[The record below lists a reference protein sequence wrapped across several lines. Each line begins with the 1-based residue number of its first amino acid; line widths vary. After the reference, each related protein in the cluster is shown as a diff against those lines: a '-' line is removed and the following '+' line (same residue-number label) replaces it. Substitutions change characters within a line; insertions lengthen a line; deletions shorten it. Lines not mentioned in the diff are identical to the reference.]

1 MNASCIIDYNSV
13 SKGVKNSVKKKLTDS
28 KLFRVDEDIAYAIEE
43 SDYQSIIDEI
53 NKSFKEDLV
62 VPYKG
67 SIFRI
72 TNPSP
77 SLVQRYIDFFSEKFV
92 PKPVVPP
99 KPKFEKGQF
108 QGMPEFNKLPYKSEK
123 KTMTY
128 AGVGSRETPK
138 EILAIMSDL
147 AEELEGLG
155 YTLNTGDA
163 QGADK
168 AFRDRA
174 NKKNVFAPKDAT
186 PTTMKI
192 AEEIHPA
199 WDKLNDFGRK
209 LQARNTNQIFGANLK
224 TPVDFVI
231 AWTKD
236 GLENYDMRSIESGGT
251 GQAIDMA
258 SRKGIPVINLANPD
272 WRQRLDEI
280 LNKVSPTAN
289 LSNKTTVNN
298 DMSWGE
304 LKNLPVFSRLGI
316 NSTRKQ
322 GTHEHFGNPF
332 RGSVRQGMIDTID
345 NKLTFGTVKK
355 AAKAYKD
362 WLEGTKHQ
370 DVNPEQREWIVN
382 QIENGSLKGKTLL
395 YYKPDTVKQL
405 DGTEVSNYQSHA
417 DILADMINSYEP
429 KVMNTGGRTE
439 TWKGF
444 WTREQV
450 AAQSDKVFL
459 FGDNTDDRVNT
470 KYVPS
475 ATQAVIRGLPNAI
488 GIDTKKDRGREESS
502 YFTDADFPQFKKQ
515 VDEAIQQAKDSGKN
529 IVIPGDGIGTG
540 KAQLKERA
548 PKLFEYLQEELTKLS
563 KEKKLTTLY
572 SQYKG
577 TLSKEQFEKLS
588 REEQQT
594 IIDQQNN
601 C

>member
-1 MNASCIIDYNSV
+1 MNASCKIDYNSV
-13 SKGVKNSVKKKLTDS
+13 SKGIKTSVKKTLTAS
-28 KLFRVDEDIAYAIEE
+28 RLFTIDENVATALPE
-43 SDYQSIIDEI
+43 SDYQGVVDDI
-53 NKSFKEDLV
+53 NKSFGENIV
-62 VPYKG
+62 NQYKG
-67 SIFRI
+67 NIFVI
-72 TNPSP
+72 TDPS
-77 SLVQRYIDFFSEKFV
+77 SQLVQQYIDHFSNQFV
-92 PKPVVPP
+92 PKPVVPA
-99 KPKFEKGQF
+99 KPKFENGQF
-108 QGMPEFNKLPYKSEK
+108 QGMPEFNKLPYKSAK
-123 KTMTY
+123 PTMTY
-128 AGVGSRETPK
+128 AGIGSRQTPPD
-138 EILAIMSDL
+138 ILQVMKSL
-147 AEELEGLG
+147 AEELQELG
-155 YTLNTGDA
+155 YTANTGDA
-163 QGADK
+163 GGADK
-168 AFRDRA
+168 AFRDGTS
-174 NKKNVFAPKDAT
+174 KKNIFTPKQAT
-186 PTTMKI
+186 TRTLEI
-192 AEEIHPA
+192 AKEIHPA
-199 WDKLNDFGRK
+199 WDRMDDYSRK
-209 LQARNTNQIFGANLK
+209 LQARNTNQIFGAKLD
-224 TPVDFVI
+224 TPVDFVL
-231 AWTKD
+231 AWTQD
-236 GLENYDMRSIESGGT
+236 GLEDYNMRSIKSGGT

-304 LKNLPVFSRLGI
+304 LKNLPVFSRLGV

-322 GTHEHFGNPF
+322 DTYEHFGNPF
-332 RGSVRQGMIDTID
+332 RGSVRQGMKDTID

-370 DVNPEQREWIVN
+370 DINPEQREWIVN

-395 YYKPDTVKQL
+395 YYKPDIVKQL

-429 KVMNTGGRTE
+429 KVIATGGRTE

-444 WTREQV
+444 WTREQAV
-450 AAQSDKVFL
+450 AQSDKVFL
-459 FGDNTDDRVNT
+459 FGDNTDDRINT

-548 PKLFEYLQEELTKLS
+548 PKLFEYLQEQLTKLS
-563 KEKKLTTLY
+563 EEKKLTTLY

-577 TLSKEQFEKLS
+577 TLSMEEFNALS
-588 REEQQT
+588 KEEQQT